1 MKWSP
6 PSAEYGDRPPQGAR
20 AGSGAAQRSAR
31 RWPKRLRRGPMEMT
45 ACIIITLGLV
55 MMLQPLAMV
64 LFTWS
69 FVTTLFGTVMFMVVS
84 KFPE

>member
-1 MKWSP
+1 MST
-6 PSAEYGDRPPQGAR
+6 S
-20 AGSGAAQRSAR
+20 S
-31 RWPKRLRRGPMEMT
+31 RWPKWARRGPMEMS
-45 ACIIITLGLV
+45 ACIVIALGIA

-69 FVTTLFGTVMFMVVS
+69 FVTTLTGTAMFMVAS